1 MRTIMKNMSLAVWA
15 VVVSFLLNL
24 TACQDY
30 SIDSQ
35 PQGAPKL
42 VTDALEQYNPVA
54 TNADNVAFTVSSNT
68 PWQISVATADA
79 DQDWCKVTPGS
90 SSTSSLVSEVIV
102 SFKDNESNLTREA
115 TLTISAEEVTEKKVI
130 KVIQASKADLYV
142 TGDAKN
148 QEFLKA
154 GEAKNLLIRANRDWS
169 ISYVKESD
177 KSWLHLDK
185 YEATLN
191 TLTETTVVVT
201 ADANNEAKREAELIV
216 KTATQEVKVLVM
228 QKGATLEVTPEE
240 LEKVTAI
247 ASEGGKV
254 TIPVNTDMANWNAVV
269 KEAAWIKNLQKEEG
283 QISFTLETNYQLAPR
298 TAEIA
303 LTTASGVEAFII
315 PVTQSHAAFVCYGK
329 GNTTEVEMPE
339 DRFVDGGFKLV
350 GTDDFRIAFPNT
362 YKRGTFTWE
371 IDLVTTDEHPFV
383 ISGANNY
390 DLSKVPNTH
399 INFASNANKVTG
411 PNDWRVNG
419 GWWLTWQN
427 VDVMK
432 KQYKE
437 VKKVELTFGDANVG
451 GISLKLYNAAGEV
464 MAEKIH
470 NASTA
475 DDKWVD
481 GDKKPVDGMSY
492 FLYFH
497 GNFATADDYCIIKSF
512 KAEPLP

>member
-35 PQGAPKL
+35 PEGTPKM
-42 VTDALEQYNPVA
+42 VTDALDQYNAAA
-54 TNADNVAFTVSSNT
+54 THADNVAFTVSSNT
-68 PWQISVATADA
+68 PWQITVTTED
-79 DQDWCKVTPGS
+79 DDKDWCKVTPGS

-115 TLTISAEEVTEKKVI
+115 TLTISADEITEKKII
-130 KVIQASKADLYV
+130 KIIQASKADLYV

-148 QEFLKA
+148 QEFPKA

-177 KSWLHLDK
+177 KNWLHLDK

-201 ADANNEAKREAELIV
+201 ADANDEAKREAELIV

-240 LEKVTAI
+240 LEKLTALT
-247 ASEGGKV
+247 AEGGKV
-254 TIPVNTDMANWNAVV
+254 IIPVNTDMAKWKAVV
-269 KEAAWIKNLQKEEG
+269 KEAAWIKNLLVEDK
-283 QISFTLETNYQLAPR
+283 QISFELDKNTNLSPR

-303 LTTASGVEAFII
+303 LTTASGTEAFII
-315 PVTQSHAAFVCYGK
+315 PVTQTHATFFCYGK
-329 GNTTEVEMPE
+329 GNTEEAEMPE
-339 DRFVDGGFKLV
+339 GRFVDGGFKLM
-350 GTDDFRIAFPNT
+350 GTDAFRIAFPNT
-362 YKRGTFTWE
+362 YKRGTYTWE
-371 IDLVTTDEHPFV
+371 IDLVTTDEHPFT
-383 ISGANNY
+383 ITGATNY

-399 INFASNANKVTG
+399 INFAANKNLVTG
-411 PNDWRVNG
+411 PNDWRVNNG
-419 GWWLTWQN
+419 GKGWWLTWQK

-432 KQYKE
+432 KRYTE
-437 VKKVELTFGDANVG
+437 VKKVELIFGDASQG
-451 GISLKLYNAAGEV
+451 GVTLKLYNAAGEILD
-464 MAEKIH
+464 EKTH
-470 NASTA
+470 QTSTA
-475 DDKWVD
+475 DEMWV
-481 GDKKPVDGMSY
+481 GTDGMSY
-492 FLYFH
+492 SMYFH
-497 GNFATADDYCIIKSF
+497 GDFADENDYCIIKSF